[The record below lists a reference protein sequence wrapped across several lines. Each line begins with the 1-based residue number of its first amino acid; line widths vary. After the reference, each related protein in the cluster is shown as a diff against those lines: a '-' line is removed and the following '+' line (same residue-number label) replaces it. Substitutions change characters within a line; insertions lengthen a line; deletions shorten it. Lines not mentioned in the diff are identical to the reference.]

1 MECALGTCGTFRLR
15 CRWSFDTISAQLET
29 AMNSFL
35 HRVSIIVGRVRLRRL
50 EAGWREA
57 AS

>member
-1 MECALGTCGTFRLR
+1 LR

>member
-1 MECALGTCGTFRLR
+1 
-15 CRWSFDTISAQLET
+15 
-29 AMNSFL
+29 MNSYL

-50 EAGWREA
+50 EAVWREA